1 MSGDRV
7 HYLWRDPSVARSFR
21 TAISLHSHTR
31 QSKESLG
38 FIPRYAKTIPGLS
51 GLVQAQERKYERVH
65 GTQLDFDNAWWTP
78 PLSPRE
84 AYELERNQIEQQ
96 LSLKA
101 LVSLTDHDD
110 IEAPM
115 HLHVLSEMNEV
126 PISVEWTV
134 PYGASFFHVG
144 VHNLPSKHA
153 HATMEVLT
161 AFTASPDET
170 RLRGVFEMLA
180 GYRSTLIVLNH
191 PLWDEP
197 GIGTDAHRAL
207 LNRFV
212 ANYRPYLH
220 AAELNGL
227 RSWNE
232 NATVAQFSKEIGLPL
247 ISGGDRHGCEP
258 NANVNLTNASTFP
271 EFVDEVRNNKL

>member
-1 MSGDRV
+1 
-7 HYLWRDPSVARSFR
+7 
-21 TAISLHSHTR
+21 
-31 QSKESLG
+31 
-38 FIPRYAKTIPGLS
+38 
-51 GLVQAQERKYERVH
+51 
-65 GTQLDFDNAWWTP
+65 
-78 PLSPRE
+78 
-84 AYELERNQIEQQ
+84 
-96 LSLKA
+96 
-101 LVSLTDHDD
+101 
-110 IEAPM
+110 
-115 HLHVLSEMNEV
+115 

-161 AFTASPDET
+161 AFTASPDEA

-207 LNRFV
+207 LNRFIS
-212 ANYRPYLH
+212 NYRPYLH

-232 NATVAQFSKEIGLPL
+232 NATVAQFSKETGLPL

-271 EFVDEVRNNKL
+271 EFVDEVRNNKLSTVLFLNQYREPVRLRLLQGVLDVVREYPELPEGRRLWTDRVFFQRDDGSIRSLSSLWTGDGPPVVKVFMNGVRLLESRRLRVALRIALSERQEGAT